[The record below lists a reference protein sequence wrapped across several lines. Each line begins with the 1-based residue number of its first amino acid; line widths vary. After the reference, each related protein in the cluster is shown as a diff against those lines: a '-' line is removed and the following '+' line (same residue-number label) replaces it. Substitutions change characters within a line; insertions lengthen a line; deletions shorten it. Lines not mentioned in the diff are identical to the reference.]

1 MKKITML
8 FLAWC
13 VTAGAYAQFEKGT
26 MLVGGSFGANFT
38 TNKTK
43 YDGNSTT
50 NSKDVSVSFD
60 PQFGIFVID
69 NLAVGGALG
78 LSTSVYKQDDN
89 DYKYVTNEI
98 TIQPTA
104 RYYID
109 PGIFFQGRFILGS
122 SKSKETDDGDVDEAK
137 YNVTGWSLAAG
148 YAYFLN
154 DVVAI
159 EPLIGFGGKGY
170 KNKDSDVKT
179 VDTGL
184 FIQVGFQIYLKK

>member
-8 FLAWC
+8 LLAWC

-26 MLVGGSFGANFT
+26 MLVGGSFGADFT
-38 TNKTK
+38 TNKSK
-43 YDGNSTT
+43 FDGNSTT

-109 PGIFFQGRFILGS
+109 PGIFFQGRFILGT
-122 SKSKETDDGDVDEAK
+122 SKSKETDNGDVDEFK